1 MSRYK
6 KEKWCMYWDLTNW
19 WLTGFG
25 IGSGIAPIAVGGIIS
40 AIFQDAVCST
50 NSSNSSS
57 SEQ

>member
-25 IGSGIAPIAVGGIIS
+25 IGSGIAPIVGGIIS